1 MVESNA
7 LEMTERHLGS
17 PNHRSNAGEA
27 TKEHG
32 SGIGNQ
38 VRPGKAWGGG
48 REEPREHAKWMTS
61 PLCSPCSL
69 CNFPDCGDPSRL
81 WLTYVLVT
89 HTESSH
95 RPAPRT
101 APGTAVSHIRNF

>member
-1 MVESNA
+1 MRSQASPLPSLGLVSSAVKWGEWGCSPFAGRKAMVESNA

-38 VRPGKAWGGG
+38 VRPGKAPGGG
-48 REEPREHAKWMTS
+48 A
-61 PLCSPCSL
+61 
-69 CNFPDCGDPSRL
+69 
-81 WLTYVLVT
+81 
-89 HTESSH
+89 
-95 RPAPRT
+95 
-101 APGTAVSHIRNF
+101 